1 MKKLELQKCIVGSVY
16 TNCYF
21 LKNKETGEL
30 LIVDP
35 GDAADMIERKVSEMQ
50 GKPVGILLTHGHFDH
65 LLGVDKFKSE
75 FGVDTYVSQDD
86 LSQVKLAPDMMLMFA
101 GEKIPD
107 IGEITH
113 FVKDG
118 DEFSIGNTKIKA
130 ISTAGHTRGGMCYL
144 IGDNL
149 FSGDTLF
156 RGSVGRCDL
165 PEGDFRAIEKSIKE
179 KLFKLPDET
188 TVYTGHGD
196 KTTIG
201 YEKRFNEIV
210 NV

>member
-1 MKKLELQKCIVGSVY
+1 MIIKTFVEGPINANNYLIIDEDSREAVLIDCSSARPEFVQAIKNSDVKLKYI
-16 TNCYF
+16 F
-21 LKNKETGEL
+21 
-30 LIVDP
+30 
-35 GDAADMIERKVSEMQ
+35 
-50 GKPVGILLTHGHFDH
+50 LTHGHFDH

-130 ISTAGHTRGGMCYL
+130 I
-144 IGDNL
+144 
-149 FSGDTLF
+149 

-188 TVYTGHGD
+188 AVYTGHGD